1 MRHTITV
8 QDIMGNKNDNPTTT
22 KNNNINLNNR
32 PVKHTINIGLVL
44 MITPAF
50 KWIPNIFSLPA
61 ADTMKYDMV
70 NEFCLASSA

>member
-1 MRHTITV
+1 
-8 QDIMGNKNDNPTTT
+8 MGNKKWQQP
-22 KNNNINLNNR
+22 NNNKEQQHQLEQSASETHN
-32 PVKHTINIGLVL
+32 KYIGLVL

-70 NEFCLASSA
+70 NEFCLASSAWFMPSQK